1 MRVTFATRQLVAAY
15 NKTATIVRARGAAGA
30 IGEGALKNAALV
42 ANRAAAEVEAYSNV
56 SAATHVAPAE
66 LMQYAWWDQAMRLVG
81 AGGELSAPLR
91 TASMG
96 RAGELFPQV
105 RVGWT
110 KRGKRR

>member
-15 NKTATIVRARGAAGA
+15 NKNATIVRARGAAGA

-110 KRGKRR
+110 KRG